1 MSSSEKAVV
10 VAGIKKSFGSVAAL
24 RDVSFEVE
32 RGEVLGLLGPNGA
45 GKTTTVNILS
55 TLIKPD
61 SGRALIAGHDV
72 VSDPAGVRRALM
84 LTGQHAALDDLLTGR
99 ENLLMFGRLQGLKK
113 KVAKQ
118 RAQELLEQ
126 FDLVHAG
133 DRAVGNYSGG
143 MKRRI
148 DIACGLVVRP
158 EVVFLDE
165 PTTGLDPRS
174 RQAIWELVTD
184 FKEAGIATLLT
195 TQYLEEADLLSDRII
210 VIDKGTVIAEGTA
223 DQLKERTGG
232 TYCEIVPRQLSDI
245 PEVARI
251 LGPLLPDAHRAA
263 LSDTSDRISMPAPDG
278 PGTLM
283 QALHLLSEAN
293 IDLTDIALR
302 RPSLDEVFLALT
314 GDHPKAIEDDDD
326 DELSAADAGAYA

>member
-1 MSSSEKAVV
+1 MASSEKAVV
-10 VAGIKKSFGSVAAL
+10 VAGIKKSFGSVEAL

-84 LTGQHAALDDLLTGR
+84 LTSQHAALDDLLTGR

-126 FDLVHAG
+126 FDLVQAG

-232 TYCEIVPRQLSDI
+232 TYCEIVPRQLADL

-251 LGPLLPDAHRAA
+251 LGPLLPDANRAA

-278 PGTLM
+278 PNTLM

-293 IDLTDIALR
+293 IELMDIALR

-314 GDHPKAIEDDDD
+314 GDHPRGRD
-326 DELSAADAGAYA
+326 DEADSQVEADAYA

>member
-1 MSSSEKAVV
+1 MASSDKAVV
-10 VAGIKKSFGSVAAL
+10 VAGIKKSFGPVVAL

-126 FDLVHAG
+126 FDLVGAG

-232 TYCEIVPRQLSDI
+232 TYCEIVPRQLADI
-245 PEVARI
+245 PEVARV
-251 LGPLLPDAHRAA
+251 LGGLLPDANRAA
-263 LSDTSDRISMPAPDG
+263 LTDTSDRISMPAPDG
-278 PGTLM
+278 PNTLM

-293 IDLTDIALR
+293 IELMDIALR

-314 GDHPKAIEDDDD
+314 GDHPNGGDQPDTLVE
-326 DELSAADAGAYA
+326 ADAYA

>member
-1 MSSSEKAVV
+1 
-10 VAGIKKSFGSVAAL
+10 
-24 RDVSFEVE
+24 
-32 RGEVLGLLGPNGA
+32 
-45 GKTTTVNILS
+45 
-55 TLIKPD
+55 
-61 SGRALIAGHDV
+61 
-72 VSDPAGVRRALM
+72 
-84 LTGQHAALDDLLTGR
+84 
-99 ENLLMFGRLQGLKK
+99 
-113 KVAKQ
+113 
-118 RAQELLEQ
+118 
-126 FDLVHAG
+126 

-232 TYCEIVPRQLSDI
+232 TYCEIVPRRLADI
-245 PEVARI
+245 PEVARV
-251 LGPLLPDAHRAA
+251 LGSLLPDANRAA
-263 LSDTSDRISMPAPDG
+263 LTDTSDRISMPAPDG
-278 PGTLM
+278 PNTLM

-293 IDLTDIALR
+293 IELMDIALR

-314 GDHPKAIEDDDD
+314 GDHPGGRDDQP
-326 DELSAADAGAYA
+326 ESLVEADAYA

>member
-326 DELSAADAGAYA
+326 ELSAADAGAYA

>member
-1 MSSSEKAVV
+1 MASTEKAVV
-10 VAGIKKSFGSVAAL
+10 VEGIKKSFGTVTAL
-24 RDVSFEVE
+24 RDVSFDVG

-72 VSDPAGVRRALM
+72 VTDPAGVRRALM

-126 FDLVHAG
+126 FDLVEAG

-232 TYCEIVPRQLSDI
+232 TYCEIVPRHLSQLR
-245 PEVARI
+245 EVARV
-251 LGPLLPDAHRAA
+251 LGPLLPAAHRDA
-263 LSDTSDRISMPAPDG
+263 LSDTSDRISMPAPNG
-278 PGTLM
+278 PNTLM
-283 QALHLLSEAN
+283 QALHLLSEAG
-293 IDLTDIALR
+293 IELSDIALR

-314 GDHPKAIEDDDD
+314 GDHPQARDASEDP
-326 DELSAADAGAYA
+326 LVAADAYA

>member
-1 MSSSEKAVV
+1 V
-10 VAGIKKSFGSVAAL
+10 G
-24 RDVSFEVE
+24 

-55 TLIKPD
+55 TLITPD

-72 VSDPAGVRRALM
+72 VADPAGVRRSLM
-84 LTGQHAALDDLLTGR
+84 LTGQYAALDDMLTGR

-113 KVAKQ
+113 KVAKE
-118 RAQELLEQ
+118 RALELLEQ
-126 FDLVHAG
+126 FDLVEAS
-133 DRAVGNYSGG
+133 DRPVSTYSGG

-232 TYCEIVPRQLSDI
+232 TYCEIVPRHIADL
-245 PEVARI
+245 PEVVRV
-251 LGPLLPDAHRAA
+251 LGPLLPQANRAA
-263 LSDTSDRISMPAPDG
+263 LTETSDRISMPAPEG
-278 PGTLM
+278 PRTLM
-283 QALHLLSEAN
+283 AALTKLNEAD
-293 IDLTDIALR
+293 IELMDIALR

-314 GDHPKAIEDDDD
+314 GDHPRDAGERT
-326 DELSAADAGAYA
+326 EVPAAGAYA

>member
-1 MSSSEKAVV
+1 MASSDKAVV

-126 FDLVHAG
+126 FDLVGAG

-174 RQAIWELVTD
+174 R
-184 FKEAGIATLLT
+184 
-195 TQYLEEADLLSDRII
+195 
-210 VIDKGTVIAEGTA
+210 
-223 DQLKERTGG
+223 
-232 TYCEIVPRQLSDI
+232 
-245 PEVARI
+245 
-251 LGPLLPDAHRAA
+251 
-263 LSDTSDRISMPAPDG
+263 
-278 PGTLM
+278 
-283 QALHLLSEAN
+283 
-293 IDLTDIALR
+293 
-302 RPSLDEVFLALT
+302 
-314 GDHPKAIEDDDD
+314 
-326 DELSAADAGAYA
+326 

>member
-1 MSSSEKAVV
+1 MVSSDKAVI
-10 VAGIKKSFGSVAAL
+10 VAGIKKSFGEVAAL

-55 TLIKPD
+55 TLITPD

-72 VSDPAGVRRALM
+72 VSDPAGVRRSLM
-84 LTGQHAALDDLLTGR
+84 LTGQHVALDDLLTGR

-113 KVAKQ
+113 KLAKE
-118 RAQELLEQ
+118 RSQELLEQ
-126 FDLVHAG
+126 FDLVDAA
-133 DRAVGNYSGG
+133 DRPVGNYSGG

-184 FKEAGIATLLT
+184 FKDAGIATLLT

-223 DQLKERTGG
+223 DQLKEHTGG
-232 TYCEIVPRQLSDI
+232 TYCEIVPRDAQDLPAMIS
-245 PEVARI
+245 V
-251 LGPLLPDAHRAA
+251 LGPMLPDTIRAT
-263 LSDTSDRISMPAPDG
+263 LSETSDRISMPAPDG
-278 PGTLM
+278 PKSLM
-283 QALHLLSEAN
+283 EALHRLEDADIELM
-293 IDLTDIALR
+293 DIALR

-314 GDHPKAIEDDDD
+314 GNTSRARQDRTDDL
-326 DELSAADAGAYA
+326 EAADAYA

>member
-1 MSSSEKAVV
+1 MI

-72 VSDPAGVRRALM
+72 VGDPAGVRRSLM
-84 LTGQHAALDDLLTGR
+84 LTGQHVALDELLTGR

-118 RAQELLEQ
+118 RAVELLEQ

-133 DRAVGNYSGG
+133 DRPVGTYSGG

-210 VIDKGTVIAEGTA
+210 VIDRGTVIAEGTA

-232 TYCEIVPRQLSDI
+232 TYCEIVPRHLRDI
-245 PEVARI
+245 HEVARV
-251 LGPLLPDAHRAA
+251 LGPLLPEANRAA
-263 LSDTSDRISMPAPDG
+263 LTETSDRISMPAPDG
-278 PGTLM
+278 PNTLM
-283 QALHLLSEAN
+283 AALQMLSEAH
-293 IDLTDIALR
+293 IELMDIALR

-314 GDHPKAIEDDDD
+314 GDDTRSRD
-326 DELSAADAGAYA
+326 DETEEFARADAYA

>member
-1 MSSSEKAVV
+1 MARSEKAVV
-10 VAGIKKSFGSVAAL
+10 VAGIRKSFGSVVAL

-55 TLIKPD
+55 TLITPD

-72 VSDPAGVRRALM
+72 VGDPAGVRRSLM
-84 LTGQHAALDDLLTGR
+84 LTGQYAALDDMLTGR

-113 KVAKQ
+113 KVAKE
-118 RAQELLEQ
+118 RALELLEQ
-126 FDLVHAG
+126 FDLVAAG
-133 DRAVGNYSGG
+133 DRPVGTYSGG

-232 TYCEIVPRQLSDI
+232 TYCEIVPRHMRDL
-245 PEVARI
+245 PEVARV
-251 LGPLLPDAHRAA
+251 LGPLLPQANRAA
-263 LSDTSDRISMPAPDG
+263 LTETSDRISMPAPDG
-278 PGTLM
+278 PTTLM
-283 QALHLLSEAN
+283 AALTKLSEAN
-293 IDLTDIALR
+293 IELMDIALR

-314 GDHPKAIEDDDD
+314 GDDTRGD
-326 DELSAADAGAYA
+326 DERTGRPAAADAYA

>member
-1 MSSSEKAVV
+1 MTRTDKAVI

-72 VSDPAGVRRALM
+72 VGDPAGVRRSLM
-84 LTGQHAALDDLLTGR
+84 LTGQHVALDELLTGR

-118 RAQELLEQ
+118 RAVELLEQ

-133 DRAVGNYSGG
+133 DRPVGTYSGG

-210 VIDKGTVIAEGTA
+210 VIDRGTVIAEGTA

-232 TYCEIVPRQLSDI
+232 TYCEIVPRHLRDI
-245 PEVARI
+245 HEVARL
-251 LGPLLPDAHRAA
+251 LGPLLPEANRAA
-263 LSDTSDRISMPAPDG
+263 LTETSDRISMPAPDG
-278 PGTLM
+278 PNTLM
-283 QALHLLSEAN
+283 AALQMLSEAH
-293 IDLTDIALR
+293 IELMDIALR

-314 GDHPKAIEDDDD
+314 GDDTRSRD
-326 DELSAADAGAYA
+326 DETEEFARADAYA

>member
-1 MSSSEKAVV
+1 MTSSDKAVV
-10 VAGIKKSFGSVAAL
+10 VAGIKKSFGDVEAL
-24 RDVSFEVE
+24 RDVSFEVQ

-61 SGRALIAGHDV
+61 CGRALIAGHDV
-72 VSDPAGVRRALM
+72 VADPAGVRRSLM
-84 LTGQHAALDDLLTGR
+84 LTGQHVALDDLLTGR

-113 KVAKQ
+113 KLAKQ

-126 FDLVHAG
+126 FDLVGAA
-133 DRAVGNYSGG
+133 DRPVGNYSGG

-184 FKEAGIATLLT
+184 FKDAGIATLLT

-223 DQLKERTGG
+223 NQLKERTGG
-232 TYCEIVPRQLSDI
+232 TYCEIVPRQPRDI
-245 PEVARI
+245 PAMAAA
-251 LGPLLPDAHRAA
+251 LGSLLPDTNRAA
-263 LSDTSDRISMPAPDG
+263 LDDTSDRISMPAPDG
-278 PGTLM
+278 PNTLM
-283 QALHLLSEAN
+283 QALHRLSEAD
-293 IDLTDIALR
+293 IELMDIALR
-302 RPSLDEVFLALT
+302 RPSLDEVFLVLT
-314 GDHPKAIEDDDD
+314 GDHPGGTA
-326 DELSAADAGAYA
+326 DEVEVADAFA

>member
-1 MSSSEKAVV
+1 MTRTDKAVI

-72 VSDPAGVRRALM
+72 VGDPAGVRRSLM
-84 LTGQHAALDDLLTGR
+84 LTGQHVALDELLTGR

-118 RAQELLEQ
+118 RAVELLEQ

-133 DRAVGNYSGG
+133 DRPVGTYSGG

-210 VIDKGTVIAEGTA
+210 VIDRGTVIAEGTA

-232 TYCEIVPRQLSDI
+232 TYCEIVPRHLRDI
-245 PEVARI
+245 HEVARV
-251 LGPLLPDAHRAA
+251 LGPLLPEANRAA
-263 LSDTSDRISMPAPDG
+263 LTETSDRISMPAPDG
-278 PGTLM
+278 PNTLM
-283 QALHLLSEAN
+283 AALQMLSEAH
-293 IDLTDIALR
+293 IELMDIALR

-314 GDHPKAIEDDDD
+314 GDDTRSRD
-326 DELSAADAGAYA
+326 DETEEFARADAYA

>member
-1 MSSSEKAVV
+1 MTRTDKAVI

-72 VSDPAGVRRALM
+72 VGDPAGVRRSLM
-84 LTGQHAALDDLLTGR
+84 LTGQHVALDELLTGR

-118 RAQELLEQ
+118 RAVELLEQ

-133 DRAVGNYSGG
+133 DRPVGTYSGG

-158 EVVFLDE
+158 EGVFLDE

-210 VIDKGTVIAEGTA
+210 VIDRGTVIAEGTA

-232 TYCEIVPRQLSDI
+232 TYCEIVPRHLRDI
-245 PEVARI
+245 HEVARV
-251 LGPLLPDAHRAA
+251 LGPLLPEANRAA
-263 LSDTSDRISMPAPDG
+263 LTETSDRISMPAPDG
-278 PGTLM
+278 PNTLM
-283 QALHLLSEAN
+283 AALQMLSEAH
-293 IDLTDIALR
+293 IELMDIALR

-314 GDHPKAIEDDDD
+314 GDDTRSRD
-326 DELSAADAGAYA
+326 DETEEFARADAYA

>member
-10 VAGIKKSFGSVAAL
+10 VADIRKSFGSVDAV
-24 RDVSFEVE
+24 RDVSFEVG

-61 SGRALIAGHDV
+61 SGRAVIAGYDV
-72 VSDPAGVRRALM
+72 LTDPAGVRRSLM
-84 LTGQHAALDDLLTGR
+84 LTGQHVALDDLLTGR
-99 ENLLMFGRLQGLKK
+99 ENLLMFGRLQGLSK

-126 FDLVHAG
+126 FDLVDAG

-195 TQYLEEADLLSDRII
+195 TQYLEEADMLSDRIV

-223 DQLKERTGG
+223 DELKEHTGG
-232 TYCEIVPRQLSDI
+232 TYCEIVPRHPRDI
-245 PEVARI
+245 PEIARV
-251 LGPLLPDAHRAA
+251 LGPLLPAAHRVA
-263 LSDTSDRISMPAPDG
+263 LNETSDRISMPAPDG
-278 PGTLM
+278 PRTLM
-283 QALHLLSEAN
+283 QALHLLGDAN
-293 IDLTDIALR
+293 IELMDIALR

-314 GDHPKAIEDDDD
+314 GDHTRDGDTSDDARATSD
-326 DELSAADAGAYA
+326 SYA

>member
-1 MSSSEKAVV
+1 MARSEKAVV
-10 VAGIKKSFGSVAAL
+10 VAGIRKSFGDVVAL

-55 TLIKPD
+55 TLITPD

-72 VSDPAGVRRALM
+72 VSDPAGVRRSLM
-84 LTGQHAALDDLLTGR
+84 LTGQYAALDDMLTGR

-113 KVAKQ
+113 RVARE
-118 RAQELLEQ
+118 RALELLEQ
-126 FDLVHAG
+126 FDLVAAG
-133 DRAVGNYSGG
+133 DRPVGTYSGG

-232 TYCEIVPRQLSDI
+232 TYCEIVPRHMRDL
-245 PEVARI
+245 PEVARV
-251 LGPLLPDAHRAA
+251 LGPLLPQANRAA
-263 LSDTSDRISMPAPDG
+263 LTETSDRISMPAPDG
-278 PGTLM
+278 PTTLM
-283 QALHLLSEAN
+283 AALTKLSEAN
-293 IDLTDIALR
+293 IELMDIALR

-314 GDHPKAIEDDDD
+314 GDDTRQGERAETRA
-326 DELSAADAGAYA
+326 AADAYA

>member
-1 MSSSEKAVV
+1 MSSTDKAVV
-10 VAGIKKSFGSVAAL
+10 VSGIKKSFGTVTAL

-61 SGRALIAGHDV
+61 AGRALIAGHDV

-133 DRAVGNYSGG
+133 DRPVGNYSGG

-232 TYCEIVPRQLSDI
+232 TYCEIVPRQLGQLR
-245 PEVARI
+245 EVARV
-251 LGPLLPDAHRAA
+251 LGPLLPDAHRDAITD
-263 LSDTSDRISMPAPDG
+263 SSDRISMPAPDG
-278 PGTLM
+278 PNTLM
-283 QALHLLSEAN
+283 QALHLLSEAH
-293 IDLTDIALR
+293 IELSDIALR

-314 GDHPKAIEDDDD
+314 GDHPAPKE
-326 DELSAADAGAYA
+326 ESPGSRVAADAYA